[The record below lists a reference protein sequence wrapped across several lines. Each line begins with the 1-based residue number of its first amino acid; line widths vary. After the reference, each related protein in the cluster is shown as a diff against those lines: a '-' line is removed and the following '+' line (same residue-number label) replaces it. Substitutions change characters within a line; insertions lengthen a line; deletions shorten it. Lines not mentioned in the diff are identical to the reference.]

1 MSEREYAKILIDQ
14 VPEDRLDYII
24 ALIKDSVNEEEIPNA
39 ETLAAFAEI
48 ENGGGI
54 TFRGTIDEF
63 IDEMMR
69 DDDADN

>member
-39 ETLAAFAEI
+39 ETLEAMDELL
-48 ENGGGI
+48 NGGGYRF
-54 TFRGTIDEF
+54 TGTTE
-63 IDEMMR
+63 EMVEELLR
-69 DDDADN
+69 DDDA